1 MGLEMP
7 DKDYMK
13 RALYLARRGMGK
25 TSPNPM
31 VGAVIVKSDRLIGE
45 GYYQRFG
52 AKHAEVNA
60 IENAGEDVSGATMYV
75 TLEPCC
81 HYGQTPPCTDAII
94 AGKIGRVIIGML
106 DPDKRMSGRS
116 VEILREHDIECTV
129 GVLEEECR
137 ALNETYIKHRSTG
150 LPFVTV
156 KFAQTLD
163 GRIASSTGHSR
174 WISSPAS
181 RKLGHKLRTRH
192 DAVLVGIGTVIM
204 DNPQLTVRLVRGIN
218 PLRIV
223 LDSSLRIALDAT
235 VLTEQEKA
243 KTLVAATTGAP
254 RDRVAALDKMGIEVL
269 TLPAYA
275 RGDVDLRQLCKIL
288 GERNISSILVEGGAE
303 TITSFLRLGLA
314 DRLVVFTAPRIM
326 GRGVEAVGELEIK
339 DVAGAL
345 KLTFEKVYCSAEDV
359 VIEARVG

>member
-1 MGLEMP
+1 MTDES
-7 DKDYMK
+7 YMK
-13 RALYLARRGMGK
+13 RALHLARRGAGK

-31 VGAVIVKSDRLIGE
+31 VGTVIVKSDRVIAE
-45 GYYQRFG
+45 GYYRYFG

-60 IENAGEDVSGATMYV
+60 IANAKENIGGATMYV

-81 HYGQTPPCTDAII
+81 HHGLTPPCTDAII
-94 AGKIGRVIIGML
+94 AGKIGKVFIGML
-106 DPDKRMSGRS
+106 DPDKRVSGRS
-116 VEILREHDIECTV
+116 VEILREHGIACTV

-137 ALNETYIKHRSTG
+137 ALNEPYIKHRSTG
-150 LPFVTV
+150 LPFITV

-192 DAVLVGIGTVIM
+192 DAVLVGIGTVVK
-204 DNPQLTVRLVRGIN
+204 DNPQLTVRLVRGRS

-223 LDSSLRIALDAT
+223 LDSSLRIAPGAA

-243 KTLVAATTGAP
+243 KTIVAATAGAP
-254 RDRVAALDKMGIEVL
+254 GDRAAALEKMEIKVL
-269 TLPAYA
+269 KVPEDAH
-275 RGDVDLRQLCKIL
+275 GDVDLRQLLKAL
-288 GERNISSILVEGGAE
+288 GERNVSSILVEGGAA

-339 DVAGAL
+339 EVTGAL
-345 KLTFEKVYCSAEDV
+345 KLTFEKVYRSAEDV

>member
-1 MGLEMP
+1 LAKTDE
-7 DKDYMK
+7 DYMK
-13 RALYLARRGMGK
+13 RALSLARRGMGK

-31 VGAVIVKSDRLIGE
+31 VGAIIVKSDRIFGE
-45 GYYQRFG
+45 GYYRQFG
-52 AKHAEVNA
+52 GKHAEVNA
-60 IENAGEDVSGATMYV
+60 INKSVGNIRGATLYV

-81 HYGQTPPCTDAII
+81 HYGQTPPCTEAVI
-94 AGKIGRVIIGML
+94 AAGIGKVVIGML
-106 DPDKRMSGRS
+106 DPDKRVSGRS
-116 VEILREHDIECTV
+116 VEILREHGIECTI
-129 GVLEEECR
+129 GILEDECR
-137 ALNETYIKHRSTG
+137 ALNEAYIKHRSTG

-174 WISSPAS
+174 WISSPSS

-192 DAVLVGIGTVIM
+192 DAVLVGIGTVAK
-204 DNPQLTVRLVRGIN
+204 DNPQLTVRLVSGRN

-223 LDSSLRIALDAT
+223 LDSSLRIASDAL

-243 KTLVAATTGAP
+243 KTLIAATPDAP
-254 RDRVAALDKMGIEVL
+254 RSRSVTLDKMGIEVL
-269 TLPAYA
+269 TVPPDA
-275 RGDVDLRQLCKIL
+275 RGDVDLRQLLKSL
-288 GERNISSILVEGGAE
+288 GERNVSSILVEGGAE

-326 GRGVEAVGELEIK
+326 GRGVEAVGELDIK
-339 DVAGAL
+339 EVAGAL
-345 KLTFEKVYCSAEDV
+345 KLTFEKVYRCAEDV

>member
-1 MGLEMP
+1 MP
-7 DKDYMK
+7 DKSYMK
-13 RALYLARRGMGK
+13 RALYLARHGMGK

-31 VGAVIVKSDRLIGE
+31 VGAAIVKSDRVIGE
-45 GYYQRFG
+45 GYYRRFG
-52 AKHAEVNA
+52 GKHAEVNA
-60 IENAGEDVSGATMYV
+60 IENAEEDIGGATMYV

-94 AGKIGRVIIGML
+94 TSKIGKVVIGML
-106 DPDKRMSGRS
+106 DPDKRVSGRS
-116 VEILREHDIECTV
+116 VEILREHGIECTV
-129 GVLEEECR
+129 GVLEDECR
-137 ALNETYIKHRSTG
+137 SLNEAYIKHRSTG
-150 LPFVTV
+150 LPFITV

-181 RKLGHKLRTRH
+181 RKLGHRLRTRH
-192 DAVLVGIGTVIM
+192 DAVLVGIGTVVK
-204 DNPQLTVRLVRGIN
+204 DNPQLTVRLVRGRN
-218 PLRIV
+218 PSRIV
-223 LDSSLRIALDAT
+223 LDSSLRIASDVI

-243 KTLVAATTGAP
+243 KTLIAATTGAP
-254 RDRVAALDKMGIEVL
+254 LNRAAAFKNMGIEVL
-269 TLPAYA
+269 TVPGDT
-275 RGDVDLRQLCKIL
+275 RGDVDLRQLLKIL

-326 GRGVEAVGELEIK
+326 GRGVEAVGELKIK

-345 KLTFEKVYCSAEDV
+345 KLTFEKVYRSGDDV

>member
-1 MGLEMP
+1 MP

-31 VGAVIVKSDRLIGE
+31 VGAVIVKSDRIIGE
-45 GYYQRFG
+45 GYYRRFG
-52 AKHAEVNA
+52 GKHAEVNA
-60 IENAGEDVSGATMYV
+60 IENAEEDIGRATMYV

-81 HYGQTPPCTDAII
+81 HYGKTPPCTDAII
-94 AGKIGRVIIGML
+94 AGKISKVVIGML
-106 DPDKRMSGRS
+106 DPDKRVSGRS
-116 VEILREHDIECTV
+116 VEILREHGIECTV

-137 ALNETYIKHRSTG
+137 GLNEAYIKHRSTG

-192 DAVLVGIGTVIM
+192 DAVLVGIGTVVK
-204 DNPQLTVRLVRGIN
+204 DNPQLTVRLVRGRS

-223 LDSSLRIALDAT
+223 LDSHLRVSLDAT

-243 KTLVAATTGAP
+243 ITLIAATTGTS
-254 RDRVAALDKMGIEVL
+254 RDRAAAFKNMGIEML
-269 TLPAYA
+269 TVPGDTH
-275 RGDVDLRQLCKIL
+275 GDVDLRQLLKIL
-288 GERNISSILVEGGAE
+288 GERNVSSILVEGGAE

-345 KLTFEKVYCSAEDV
+345 KLTFEKVYRSAEDV

>member
-1 MGLEMP
+1 MP
-7 DKDYMK
+7 DEDYMK

-31 VGAVIVKSDRLIGE
+31 VGAVIIKSDRVIGE
-45 GYYQRFG
+45 GYYRHFG

-60 IENAGEDVSGATMYV
+60 IENAVEDVSGATMYV

-94 AGKIGRVIIGML
+94 AGKINRVVIGML
-106 DPDKRMSGRS
+106 DPDKRVSGRS
-116 VEILREHDIECTV
+116 VEILREHSIECTV

-181 RKLGHKLRTRH
+181 RKIGHRLRTRH
-192 DAVLVGIGTVIM
+192 DAVLVGIGTVVK
-204 DNPQLTVRLVRGIN
+204 DNPQLTVRLVRGRN

-223 LDSSLRIALDAT
+223 LDSSLRIASDAT

-243 KTLVAATTGAP
+243 ITLIAATSGAP
-254 RDRVAALDKMGIEVL
+254 RNRAAALEKMGIEVL
-269 TLPAYA
+269 TVPADT
-275 RGDVDLRQLCKIL
+275 RGDVDLRQLLKIL

-326 GRGVEAVGELEIK
+326 GRGLEAVGELDIK

-345 KLTFEKVYCSAEDV
+345 KLTFEKVYRSGVDIV
-359 VIEARVG
+359 VEARVG

>member
-1 MGLEMP
+1 MP
-7 DKDYMK
+7 DDDYMK
-13 RALYLARRGMGK
+13 RSLQLARRGLGK

-31 VGAVIVKSDRLIGE
+31 VGAVIVKGDHIIGE
-45 GYYQRFG
+45 GYYRHFRG
-52 AKHAEVNA
+52 KHAEVNA
-60 IENAGEDVSGATMYV
+60 IENAEVDIGGATMYV

-81 HYGQTPPCTDAII
+81 HHGQTPPCTDAII
-94 AGKIGRVIIGML
+94 AGKIGKVVIGML
-106 DPDKRMSGRS
+106 DPDKRVSGRS
-116 VEILREHDIECTV
+116 VEILREHGIECTV
-129 GVLEEECR
+129 GMFEDECR
-137 ALNETYIKHRSTG
+137 SLNETYIKHRSTG

-181 RKLGHKLRTRH
+181 RKLGHRLRTRH
-192 DAVLVGIGTVIM
+192 DAVLVGIGTVVK
-204 DNPQLTVRLVRGIN
+204 DNPQLTIRLVRGRN
-218 PLRIV
+218 PLRVV
-223 LDSSLRIALDAT
+223 LDSSLRIASDAT

-243 KTLVAATTGAP
+243 KTLIAATTGAP
-254 RDRVAALDKMGIEVL
+254 KEKPAAYKNMGIEVL
-269 TLPAYA
+269 TVPADA
-275 RGDVDLRQLCKIL
+275 HGDVDLRQLLKTL
-288 GERNISSILVEGGAE
+288 GERNVSSILVEGGAE

-314 DRLVVFTAPRIM
+314 DRLVIFTAPRIM

-345 KLTFEKVYCSAEDV
+345 KLTFEKVYRSAEDV